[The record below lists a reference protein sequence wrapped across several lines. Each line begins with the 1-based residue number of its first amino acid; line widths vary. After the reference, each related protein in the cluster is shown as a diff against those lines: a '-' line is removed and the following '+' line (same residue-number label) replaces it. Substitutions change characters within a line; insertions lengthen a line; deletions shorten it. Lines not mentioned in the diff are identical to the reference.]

1 MVDQEQKKSRKKAQG
16 ARKAMS
22 ESKLDGDGTSQT
34 VEAGLT
40 RNLQAHIGRHLRAT
54 FDEVAREPLPE
65 KLLKLLKDLEQGGDK

>member
-1 MVDQEQKKSRKKAQG
+1 MNQETS
-16 ARKAMS
+16 
-22 ESKLDGDGTSQT
+22 LGDGQSPSAAT
-34 VEAGLT
+34 GLS